1 MKPDAFI
8 DRDSCRHL
16 IDEAKANRTKFVSNM
31 FSSYK
36 VARAVPWAGL
46 MVLIAFGLVHRS

>member
-1 MKPDAFI
+1 MKPEAFI